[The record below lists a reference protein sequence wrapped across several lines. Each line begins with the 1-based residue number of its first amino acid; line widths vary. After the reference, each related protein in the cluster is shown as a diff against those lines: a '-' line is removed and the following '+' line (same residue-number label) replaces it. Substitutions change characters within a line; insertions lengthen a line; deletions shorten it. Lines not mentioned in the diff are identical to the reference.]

1 MINPIIE
8 TEIKHIKDGFD
19 VIASAV
25 GKAKIGAIN
34 AVWENPDVKW
44 ALSTLLDNS
53 IVFHVKE
60 KSLEKD
66 VPFDF
71 YSPYDSLRRMCDDL
85 CSKAA
90 LKDEDLGR
98 IQVTMDW
105 IGDDDLREY
114 AKKFLCKSITL
125 GISAKTVNKAIGRNV
140 IPVMEVMLANKYFD
154 HPDAVNGKEFTITE
168 KLDGIR
174 CIAIVEQGKQ
184 PVLLSRQGQLIEGL
198 HHVEAA
204 LDSMR
209 CHVGYDFVFDGE
221 LLVTNRNDYP
231 SKEQY
236 KQTTKIVRKDGP
248 KSGITYNVFDIISVR
263 NYLWHTPTQSYLC
276 RRDTLDEMF
285 QGFYSVWLK
294 PLPVLYCGKNVDMI
308 HECLEEQRSLDHEG
322 IMVNLN
328 DAPYVFGRT
337 SNLLKVK
344 VMSDC
349 DLEIIGVQEGKGKF
363 EGTLGALTVDYKG
376 NPVGVG
382 SGLTDEMRSAIW
394 ADPDKYIGRV
404 ATIQYFEETND
415 ADGKLSIRF
424 PVFKEL
430 REVGKEVSYS

>member
-1 MINPIIE
+1 
-8 TEIKHIKDGFD
+8 
-19 VIASAV
+19 
-25 GKAKIGAIN
+25 
-34 AVWENPDVKW
+34 
-44 ALSTLLDNS
+44 
-53 IVFHVKE
+53 
-60 KSLEKD
+60 
-66 VPFDF
+66 
-71 YSPYDSLRRMCDDL
+71 
-85 CSKAA
+85 
-90 LKDEDLGR
+90 
-98 IQVTMDW
+98 
-105 IGDDDLREY
+105 
-114 AKKFLCKSITL
+114 
-125 GISAKTVNKAIGRNV
+125 
-140 IPVMEVMLANKYFD
+140 MEVMLANKYFD
-154 HPDAVNGKEFTITE
+154 HPDAVNGKEFTLTE

-322 IMVNLN
+322 IMINLD